1 VEAAKAEMRRVESEC
16 LYFIHGGLSKNLRS
30 HAAPE
35 AN

>member
-1 VEAAKAEMRRVESEC
+1 VESER

-30 HAAPE
+30 HAAAPE